1 MIKTVPKDLHIAPML
16 DVSTVEF
23 LNFFRILTKRAV
35 LWTEMVVDETVMH
48 TKELNRHLPYAPD
61 LNPIVVQIGGIKH
74 IDSGKATKLIVE
86 SFGYDQVNL
95 NIDCPSNRV
104 CGKQFGAILM
114 HQSENARQIVS
125 AMKRNAQNVPI
136 SVKTRVGI
144 ELESGESFD
153 TLDYLVEF
161 ISKLR
166 QEGCYKYVI
175 HARKCILGGL
185 SPSQNR
191 LIPPLNYD
199 RVYKL
204 CKSFPDCEFVIN
216 GGIPG
221 LKKAKRLCYGHRPVE
236 EPSCS
241 ISYSDSNRKLHAVP
255 CELCGA
261 SNGSCVVE
269 PLDDIPNLRGCM
281 IGRAA
286 MENPC
291 MFWDVDRYF
300 YGEET
305 NPCQNRRELLD
316 SYCKY
321 LEFTYPRQCCS
332 NNSYRTGGCIV
343 CKDIYGNG
351 ESGQSIRSC
360 DVNTATLIPSG
371 IVDRSLKPVLG
382 VFFNRPMSKS
392 FRRECDKLSRDLRIR
407 NCGPGYI
414 LRKAFS
420 IMPNEILDE
429 PFVFTEDILDSDV
442 PVHVGPQTRRNDV
455 QIKCNRQ
462 HRAVSQKAGASKCC
476 LIGT

>member
-1 MIKTVPKDLHIAPML
+1 MNESLPKDLHIAPML

-23 LNFFRILTKRAV
+23 LNFFRILTKRAI
-35 LWTEMVVDETVMH
+35 LWTEMVVDETIMH
-48 TKELNRHLPYAPD
+48 TKELDRHLPYSSH
-61 LNPIVVQIGGIKH
+61 LSPIVVQIGGIH
-74 IDSGKATKLIVE
+74 HVDSGKATKIIVE
-86 SFGYDQVNL
+86 SFGYDEVNL

-114 HQSENARQIVS
+114 HRSENACEIVS
-125 AMKRNAQNVPI
+125 SMKRNAQNVPI

-144 ELESGESFD
+144 ELENGENYDTFD
-153 TLDYLVEF
+153 HLVEF
-161 ISKLR
+161 VSQLR
-166 QEGCYKYVI
+166 QEGCFKYVI

-185 SPSQNR
+185 SPTQNR
-191 LIPPLNYD
+191 LIPPLNYE
-199 RVYKL
+199 RVYNL

-221 LKKAKRLCYGHRPVE
+221 LKKAKRLCYGQHHTE
-236 EPSCS
+236 DSS
-241 ISYSDSNRKLHAVP
+241 WTMSHSDSYSAKHSVP

-269 PLDDIPNLRGCM
+269 PLENIPNLRGCM

-300 YGEET
+300 YGEEM
-305 NPCQNRRELLD
+305 NPCQNRRELLE
-316 SYCKY
+316 SYCEY
-321 LEFTYPRQCCS
+321 LEYIYPRQCCG
-332 NNSYRTGGCIV
+332 NDPTGGCSI
-343 CKDIYGNG
+343 CKDVYGNG
-351 ESGQSIRSC
+351 KSGSSIRSC
-360 DVNTATLIPSG
+360 DVHTDIIIPSG

-392 FRRECDKLSRDLRIR
+392 FRRECDKLSRDSRIR

-420 IMPNEILDE
+420 IMPSEILDE
-429 PFVFTEDILDSDV
+429 PFVFTEDLEDSDI
-442 PVHVGPQTRRNDV
+442 PVHIGPRGDRGLQKCYTHV
-455 QIKCNRQ
+455 QS
-462 HRAVSQKAGASKCC
+462 RA
-476 LIGT
+476 